1 MALIWKQLQEVPSEP
16 SGSTAAIGNFD
27 GVHRGHARVI
37 ETTKY
42 ISKDLGTRSIAI
54 TFHPH
59 PSRIIKPDRH
69 IQSINSLA
77 ENASRL
83 SNLGIEGV
91 LALSFTREFASLSP
105 EEFFNLIQPS
115 PLSLRAIVIGYDFR
129 FGRDKSGTTELLAA
143 LGKPMGVSTHI
154 VPPLKVGGKPVSSRR
169 IRDLLH
175 EGKIQEANSLLG
187 YSYTI
192 TGLVTRG
199 RGRGTKIGFPTANLV
214 PEIPPLVPSGVY
226 AVRAALRQAGN
237 AGVMSLGPRPTFQD
251 FESAVEVHLLDL
263 PPESAP
269 RPGDSMRVEIIGR
282 IRENRP
288 FPDPESLVSQI
299 SRDIAA
305 ARTLLR

>member
-1 MALIWKQLQEVPSEP
+1 MPLIWKQPQEVPPAP

-37 ETTKY
+37 ETTKH
-42 ISKDLGTRSIAI
+42 ISKELGTRSIVI

-91 LALSFTREFASLSP
+91 LVLSFTREFASLSP
-105 EEFFNLIQPS
+105 EEFYNLIQPS

-175 EGKIQEANSLLG
+175 EGKIKEANSLLG
-187 YSYTI
+187 YPYTI
-192 TGLVTRG
+192 IGPVTSG
-199 RGRGTKIGFPTANLV
+199 RGRGAQLGFPTANLAL
-214 PEIPPLVPSGVY
+214 EIPPLVPPGVY
-226 AVRAALRQAGN
+226 AVLAAFCQAHM

-263 PPESAP
+263 PPDSAP
-269 RPGDSMRVEIIGR
+269 RPGDSMRVEIFDR
-282 IRENRP
+282 IRDNRP
-288 FPDPESLVSQI
+288 FPDPESLMSQI

-305 ARTLLR
+305 ARKMLK